1 MQPLMGEVLTLVN
14 KFALPVHVLW
24 LSYTLGDAG
33 DVKLPFR
40 KDTPVVCVLV
50 TFDFDESCR
59 HTCET
64 NQIAPSRKQAYRISP
79 NLDIARMLHFPA
91 PDTGRD
97 IDASVVKY
105 PRKDT
110 KFSPSSHLLHVHV
123 LGVRP
128 APVITASAQFSIS
141 QAAVVPTLFFD
152 SMKCRKCLYE

>member
-1 MQPLMGEVLTLVN
+1 MGEVLTLVN

-97 IDASVVKY
+97 IDTSN
-105 PRKDT
+105 
-110 KFSPSSHLLHVHV
+110 
-123 LGVRP
+123 
-128 APVITASAQFSIS
+128 ITART
-141 QAAVVPTLFFD
+141 PD
-152 SMKCRKCLYE
+152 SHHPHTCCMCTFWACGQPQ